1 LPDKQIEGSI
11 GISNSLSMSKE
22 GADYT
27 LKLILI
33 GSTGVGKTCLV
44 SSYFDNPLEDQ
55 VLSTVAPAFTPTIV
69 SVRNVKVSLQIWD
82 TAGQERYQ
90 SISQMFYRD
99 SQIAFVCYDSNTFET
114 IDKWVNQLRTNIS
127 DCIVFLVSTKA
138 DLLSEGD
145 FEAARQ
151 KGRDKA
157 QAIGAER
164 HMITSAKTGM
174 GVKELFTEAAK
185 FYDRVYREEMPMSE
199 LKSTGS
205 RARPCC

>member
-1 LPDKQIEGSI
+1 
-11 GISNSLSMSKE
+11 MAKE
-22 GADYT
+22 GADYS

-55 VLSTVAPAFTPTIV
+55 VLSTVAPAFTPTIIT
-69 SVRNVKVSLQIWD
+69 VRNVKVALQIWD

-99 SQIAFVCYDSNTFET
+99 AQIAFVCYDQNTFET
-114 IDKWVNQLRTNIS
+114 IEKWINQLRTNVS
-127 DCIVFLVSTKA
+127 DCIIFLVSTKA
-138 DLLSEGD
+138 DLLSEAD
-145 FEAARQ
+145 FEATRQ

-185 FYDRVYREEMPMSE
+185 FYDRVYREAPPVSE
-199 LKSTGS
+199 LKPQG
-205 RARPCC
+205 ARPNDCC